1 MMTMVNKVLQFH
13 SMSTLVLLGAI
24 MVVVFAYDTLLGYAR
39 RLIISVVGA
48 RLDTK
53 LNLHLF
59 NRLLRLP
66 LEYFERHP
74 TSETMHRIS
83 QIYKVRGFLTGC
95 PPWSIATRSW

>member
-1 MMTMVNKVLQFH
+1 MANKVLQFH

-53 LNLHLF
+53 LKVCTH
-59 NRLLRLP
+59 
-66 LEYFERHP
+66 EA
-74 TSETMHRIS
+74 HRGGAS
-83 QIYKVRGFLTGC
+83 KYGSAGTNGFG
-95 PPWSIATRSW
+95 SSSG